1 MRRLRLAGGG
11 ASRDGAPGRAAAMT
25 AAMGRGG
32 RRMLN
37 TLANLVRLTAGLVAL
52 VIVIGIAFVLLKANR
67 DNSIVNAVNDAA
79 SWLTQPFHNMF
90 NPKNHRTE
98 IVVNWG
104 LAALVYVI
112 AGNLI
117 ARLLR
122 R

>member
-1 MRRLRLAGGG
+1 
-11 ASRDGAPGRAAAMT
+11 MT

-32 RRMLN
+32 RRALN
-37 TLANLVRLTAGLVAL
+37 TLAGLVTLTAGLVAL
-52 VIVIGIAFVLLKANR
+52 VIVIGIAFVVLEANK
-67 DNSIVNAVNDAA
+67 DNAIVNAINDAA

-90 NPKNHRTE
+90 NPEKHKTE

-112 AGNLI
+112 AGNVV

>member
-1 MRRLRLAGGG
+1 
-11 ASRDGAPGRAAAMT
+11 MT

-32 RRMLN
+32 RRALN
-37 TLANLVRLTAGLVAL
+37 TLANLVTLAAGLVAL
-52 VIVIGIAFVLLKANR
+52 VIVIGIAFVVLKANK
-67 DNSIVNAVNDAA
+67 DNSIVNAVHDAA
-79 SWLTQPFHNMF
+79 NWLTQPFHNMF
-90 NPKNHRTE
+90 NPKKHETE